1 MNSASSPLFLGLL
14 TGFGVLVITAF
25 AAFLAYERRGF
36 ARRGKQGAWLRVRL
50 AGIPLA
56 IITALSVT
64 LPARA
69 VSGMESL
76 GVLYGLLLTLAPA
89 LWLGGHWIVGRM
101 GRPALTARESLWLAL
116 TVPAFAIGAALV
128 AHWLQPI
135 AWAIV
140 RAAQAPP

>member
-1 MNSASSPLFLGLL
+1 MSSASSQQFLGLL
-14 TGFGVLVITAF
+14 GVFGVLVI
-25 AAFLAYERRGF
+25 AAIAALLVYERRRF
-36 ARRGKQGAWLRVRL
+36 ARQGKQGAWLRVRI

-56 IITALSVT
+56 VITALSVT

-76 GVLYGLLLTLAPA
+76 GVFYGLLFTLAPA
-89 LWLGGHWIVGRM
+89 VWLGGHWIVGRV
-101 GRPALTARESLWLAL
+101 GRPALAARESLWLAL
-116 TVPAFAIGAALV
+116 TVPAFTIGAALV